1 MGGRE
6 HGGWGAATT
15 AAPATARTPSADPA
29 RAWERWGWVA
39 VRTVAG
45 WYWLDQGSR
54 ALASATDGWA
64 LALATG
70 QVLAGIAVMLGFL
83 TGAAALLL
91 VGAGVVAMA
100 AGAPPAPIPLAA
112 AIALVPAWRR
122 AGAIGFDHWL
132 LARRFRVRDGAAAA
146 NE

>member
-1 MGGRE
+1 MGGR
-6 HGGWGAATT
+6 GSSGWGAATT
-15 AAPATARTPSADPA
+15 VAPAAARTFAADPA

-39 VRTVAG
+39 IRAVAG

-54 ALASATDGWA
+54 ALASAADGWA

-83 TGAAALLL
+83 TGTAALLL
-91 VGAGVVAMA
+91 AIAGVAAMA
-100 AGAPPAPIPLAA
+100 AGAPPAPIPTVAA
-112 AIALVPAWRR
+112 MALVPAWRR

-132 LARRFRVRDGAAAA
+132 LARRPHRPGAEAGAH
-146 NE
+146 E